1 MENIKED
8 LKKIILDVM
17 LPKTEPYKEEI
28 NNAIKNNTLD
38 QDEIDAKKDI
48 ESFIEELN
56 NILEAIEENKLSPE
70 DTKSIYEKI
79 VTMINEHKEE

>member
-17 LPKTEPYKEEI
+17 LPKTEAYKEEI

>member
-8 LKKIILDVM
+8 LKKVILEVI
-17 LPKTEPYKEEI
+17 LPETEAYKEEI
-28 NNAIKNNTLD
+28 DIAIKNNTLD

-56 NILEAIEENKLSPE
+56 SILEAIEENKLSPE
-70 DTKSIYEKI
+70 DAESVYEKI
-79 VTMINEHKEE
+79 VAMINEHEE